1 MHPFQTWPPRPPAV
15 FSLPGTE
22 GRGLRGCGRMQED
35 AGEWG
40 QDGRTRRDPE
50 GRRGAEF
57 SPHPHWALTGA
68 RHKCLSCKGHKQK
81 QSNEN
86 NPKPNC
92 HPHFQCE
99 AFETDSVSAP
109 HNNPR
114 KSAGWGITF
123 TYTGKSETWRAERP
137 KVLKASASPAGPR
150 SLGFLHCVP
159 CKSPATASWRERG
172 VEQGAGMAAFSDTCL
187 YFTQFYS

>member
-1 MHPFQTWPPRPPAV
+1 
-15 FSLPGTE
+15 
-22 GRGLRGCGRMQED
+22 MQED

-86 NPKPNC
+86 NPKANC

-99 AFETDSVSAP
+99 AFETDSASAP

-114 KSAGWGITF
+114 KSAGGGTTF
-123 TYTGKSETWRAERP
+123 THAGKSETRRAERP
-137 KVLKASASPAGPR
+137 RVLKASASPAGPR

-159 CKSPATASWRERG
+159 CKSPSTASWRERG
-172 VEQGAGMAAFSDTCL
+172 WSRGLEWQLFLILACILLS
-187 YFTQFYS
+187 FTANLKCHCHLCVLTHLILSAILETGITVPYR